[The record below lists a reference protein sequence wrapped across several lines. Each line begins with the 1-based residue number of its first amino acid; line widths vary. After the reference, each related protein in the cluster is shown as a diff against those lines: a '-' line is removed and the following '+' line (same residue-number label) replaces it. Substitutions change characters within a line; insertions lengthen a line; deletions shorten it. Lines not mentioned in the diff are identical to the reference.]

1 MSEISHGTGT
11 ESGRATPS
19 TGNGAGSRTSE
30 DRGRVLLV
38 DDDQLVLNSWRR
50 ILRAAGYT
58 VEILDQSRE
67 LSGLL
72 ERERFEAVITDIRMA
87 GLDGFGVLRVVHEH
101 APDVPVVLATGSADL
116 QSAIQ
121 AVEAGA
127 FRYLQKP
134 VATDELQEAVS
145 DAVRTHRL
153 ARAREEAFRLVGDE
167 AARHKAQQRAD
178 LSARFDHAVS
188 SRWMAYQPLCDR
200 RSGSVFAYEALL
212 RTEEPSLQNP
222 SAFLGA
228 AEQLERLFELGRS
241 VRAGVALGL
250 AHIPEDVS
258 VFVNLH
264 PFDLEDPELYDEAS
278 PLSRVAGRVVLEIT
292 ERASLSDVRDLG
304 PRLDL
309 LRGLGYRIA
318 VDDLGA
324 GFAGLASFARLRP
337 EVVKIDMSLVR
348 GVESDP
354 VRRKLVHSIT
364 RASHDLGILVVAE
377 GIESEAERDT
387 LATLEV
393 DVLQGFLLGVP
404 SRAFPS

>member
-1 MSEISHGTGT
+1 MPHGTSTDAARGVPSPGSGT
-11 ESGRATPS
+11 GPRS
-19 TGNGAGSRTSE
+19 SE
-30 DRGRVLLV
+30 DKGRVLLV

-50 ILRAAGYT
+50 ILRAAGYA

-67 LSGLL
+67 LSALL
-72 ERERFEAVITDIRMA
+72 ERERFEAVVTDIRMA
-87 GLDGFGVLRVVHEH
+87 GLDGFGVLRVVHER

-134 VATDELQEAVS
+134 VGTDELQDAVS

-167 AARHKAQQRAD
+167 AEHRKAQQRAE
-178 LSARFDHAVS
+178 LSARFDRALAC
-188 SRWMAYQPLCDR
+188 RWMAYQPLCDR
-200 RSGSVFAYEALL
+200 RSGAVFAYEALL
-212 RTEEPSLQNP
+212 RTDEPTLQNP
-222 SAFLGA
+222 SAFIGA
-228 AEQLERLFELGRS
+228 AEQLERLAELGRS
-241 VRAGVALGL
+241 VRAGVAVGL
-250 AHIPEDVS
+250 PHMPEGVS

-264 PFDLEDPELYDEAS
+264 PLDLDDPELYDEAS

-292 ERASLSDVRDLG
+292 ERASLSEVKDLG

-348 GVESDP
+348 GVENDP

-377 GIESEAERDT
+377 GIESEAERDA
-387 LATLEV
+387 LASLEV
-393 DVLQGFLLGVP
+393 DVLQGFLLGRP

>member
-1 MSEISHGTGT
+1 
-11 ESGRATPS
+11 
-19 TGNGAGSRTSE
+19 
-30 DRGRVLLV
+30 
-38 DDDQLVLNSWRR
+38 
-50 ILRAAGYT
+50 
-58 VEILDQSRE
+58 
-67 LSGLL
+67 
-72 ERERFEAVITDIRMA
+72 
-87 GLDGFGVLRVVHEH
+87 
-101 APDVPVVLATGSADL
+101 VVLATGSADL

-134 VATDELQEAVS
+134 VGTDELEEAVR

-167 AARHKAQQRAD
+167 EARRAAAERAA
-178 LSARFDHAVS
+178 LSERFDRALAR
-188 SRWMAYQPLCDR
+188 RWMAYQPLCDR
-200 RSGSVFAYEALL
+200 RSGEVFAFEALL
-212 RTEEPSLQNP
+212 RTDEPELANP
-222 SAFLGA
+222 SAFLAA
-228 AEQLERLFELGRS
+228 AERLERLFDLGRS
-241 VRAGVALGL
+241 VRAGVSLGL
-250 AHIPEDVS
+250 ADMPPDAS

-264 PFDLEDPELYDEAS
+264 PLDLEDPELYDEEA
-278 PLSRVAGRVVLEIT
+278 PLSRVAPRVVLEIT
-292 ERASLSDVRDLG
+292 ERASLSDVKDLG

-348 GVESDP
+348 GVETDP

-377 GIESEAERDT
+377 GIESEAERDA
-387 LATLEV
+387 LAALEV
-393 DVLQGFLLGVP
+393 DLLQGFLLGRPARVFR
-404 SRAFPS
+404 S